1 MPFTAALSSIWA
13 SATLMVKPLSA
24 YSVELIPLEVLR

>member
-1 MPFTAALSSIWA
+1 MPFTAALSFDLGH
-13 SATLMVKPLSA
+13 ATLMVKPLSA